1 MGASAGLWLP
11 FGLPDARKSPQK
23 AEARPSNSGRS
34 PALALAGVPSIRGL
48 AFQAA
53 AHGVLELEPK
63 RESRPQ
69 QGQRPD
75 TTAVRMGDSRSRA
88 ARAHSLVGH
97 AG

>member
-1 MGASAGLWLP
+1 MPGSLP
-11 FGLPDARKSPQK
+11 RRRRRGLPTPAVR
-23 AEARPSNSGRS
+23 